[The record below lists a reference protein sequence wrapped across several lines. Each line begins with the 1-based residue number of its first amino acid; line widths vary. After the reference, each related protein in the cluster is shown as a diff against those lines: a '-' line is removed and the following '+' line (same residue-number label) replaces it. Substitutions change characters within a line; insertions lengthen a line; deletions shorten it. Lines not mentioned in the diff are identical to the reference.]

1 MRVEDEVVGRDPRE
15 IEIGWDMARDAFMD
29 HEPI

>member
-1 MRVEDEVVGRDPRE
+1 MRVEIEVVGRDPQE
-15 IEIGWDMARDAFMD
+15 IEIEGDMAGDAFMD

>member
-1 MRVEDEVVGRDPRE
+1 MRVEIEVVGRDSRE
-15 IEIGWDMARDAFMD
+15 IEIGGDMARDAFMD